1 MVIVKVIAFI
11 YFLAPLI
18 SVSTILLEKIYV
30 KKINKVKV
38 KKYVDIYVLLPAL
51 KEQKIVKETID
62 WFSNIK
68 YKGKIK
74 YVIITTE
81 KEEEEY
87 RKKGLEEL
95 TTNSMV
101 NEYLKIKKDKRF
113 MHLHYP
119 EIKGNKSSQMNYA
132 VNILSKNIKDKK
144 NTYISVFDFDSQPN
158 LDVFEQLNKVAAYKN
173 NPQVIQQV
181 PMNIKNYVQTSKK
194 SVLMTMYALQHL
206 VRSIAIEKYKLL
218 LCSLTKV
225 KIPQYLMGACM
236 HIRLDTLL
244 KNDLFPI
251 FVDDLTLG
259 YRYSIKGYNFSYL
272 PSYNFSLIPNDLTG
286 YFGSA
291 TLIFKGILT
300 YLSEIKNAKRNIFRK
315 FNMLLFGT
323 FNILE
328 FSFIPF
334 MYLAFYLYT
343 ILTNNYNIIF
353 MIMLLTPIL
362 FSLSS
367 YIVLKSYKI
376 KKDNKCIS
384 LLAILLSPFWFIFR
398 PVGSFKYLIKK
409 FASTFFKKE
418 LEFAKTKR

>member
-300 YLSEIKNAKRNIFRK
+300 YLSEIKNTKRNIFRK
-315 FNMLLFGT
+315 CNMLLFGT

>member
-1 MVIVKVIAFI
+1 MVIVKIIAFI

-18 SVSTILLEKIYV
+18 SISTIFLEKIYV

-244 KNDLFPI
+244 KNALFPI

-300 YLSEIKNAKRNIFRK
+300 YLSEIKNTKGNIFRK

-376 KKDNKCIS
+376 KKENKCIS

-409 FASTFFKKE
+409 FVSTFFKKE

>member
-18 SVSTILLEKIYV
+18 SISTILLEKIYV

-158 LDVFEQLNKVAAYKN
+158 LDVFEQLNKVASYKN

-272 PSYNFSLIPNDLTG
+272 PPYNFSLIPNDLTG
-286 YFGSA
+286 YFESA

-300 YLSEIKNAKRNIFRK
+300 YLSEIKNTKGNIFRK

-334 MYLAFYLYT
+334 MYLVFYLYT

>member
-398 PVGSFKYLIKK
+398 PVGCFKYLIKK

>member
-18 SVSTILLEKIYV
+18 SISTILLEKIYV

-132 VNILSKNIKDKK
+132 VNILSKNIKDKN

-244 KNDLFPI
+244 KNELFPI

-272 PSYNFSLIPNDLTG
+272 PSYNFSLIPNNLTG

-300 YLSEIKNAKRNIFRK
+300 YLSEIKNTKGNIFRK

>member
-18 SVSTILLEKIYV
+18 SISTILLEKIYV

-409 FASTFFKKE
+409 FASTFF
-418 LEFAKTKR
+418 

>member
-18 SVSTILLEKIYV
+18 SISTILLEKIYV

-95 TTNSMV
+95 TTNSMI

-300 YLSEIKNAKRNIFRK
+300 YLSEIKNTKGNIFRK

-334 MYLAFYLYT
+334 MYLVFYLYT

>member
-18 SVSTILLEKIYV
+18 SISTILLEKIYV

>member
-18 SVSTILLEKIYV
+18 SISTILLEKIYV

-244 KNDLFPI
+244 KNELFPI

-300 YLSEIKNAKRNIFRK
+300 YLSEIKNTKGNIFRK

>member
-18 SVSTILLEKIYV
+18 SISTILLEKIYV

-300 YLSEIKNAKRNIFRK
+300 YLSEIKNTKGNIFRK

-334 MYLAFYLYT
+334 MYLVFYLYT